1 MAERLSQSDEFRS
14 RCTTRVSCCL
24 QHRCAGCDAEYAALQ
39 HRSSRLSHRPLLYG
53 ATRARLTLELAP
65 EIARRFLRG
74 SIRGSR
80 ERRIPMAKFEDSLKQ
95 LETIVGQLEKG
106 DLPLEDSIKLFEE
119 GIHLSAVCK
128 EELDAAEGKVQILL
142 KQRDGSMKA
151 EPFPQK

>member
-1 MAERLSQSDEFRS
+1 
-14 RCTTRVSCCL
+14 
-24 QHRCAGCDAEYAALQ
+24 
-39 HRSSRLSHRPLLYG
+39 
-53 ATRARLTLELAP
+53 
-65 EIARRFLRG
+65 
-74 SIRGSR
+74 
-80 ERRIPMAKFEDSLKQ
+80 MAKFEDSLKQ
-95 LETIVGQLEKG
+95 LETIVAQLEKG

>member
-1 MAERLSQSDEFRS
+1 
-14 RCTTRVSCCL
+14 
-24 QHRCAGCDAEYAALQ
+24 
-39 HRSSRLSHRPLLYG
+39 
-53 ATRARLTLELAP
+53 
-65 EIARRFLRG
+65 
-74 SIRGSR
+74 
-80 ERRIPMAKFEDSLKQ
+80 MAKFEDSLNQ

-151 EPFPQK
+151 ESFPQK

>member
-1 MAERLSQSDEFRS
+1 
-14 RCTTRVSCCL
+14 
-24 QHRCAGCDAEYAALQ
+24 
-39 HRSSRLSHRPLLYG
+39 
-53 ATRARLTLELAP
+53 
-65 EIARRFLRG
+65 
-74 SIRGSR
+74 
-80 ERRIPMAKFEDSLKQ
+80 MAKFEESLKQ

-119 GIHLSAVCK
+119 GIRLSAVCK